1 MMEKVK
7 AEWQLDQNNPSQLLE
22 DGRTIDMLLRDF
34 EGEAKIIRYPQVTQ
48 DAHFLGVFIQH
59 QASQHPIQL
68 LVKAS
73 VDDFQIIDATI
84 HCKPPVDDAH
94 LLINLHLNEPKST
107 LSTDFWSSFYTLS
120 YSESE
125 QHILKRLDSWVTYI
139 DYLTKQAHYPYSVAS
154 IEKVQDA
161 LTITLHETP
170 LTSKQQKGQ
179 EVWKRIGDQ
188 FEKIARCDEMNVE
201 ENRLF
206 LQDETLAFGDSI
218 DTVYLYKEKEY
229 NELLA
234 LRGRLRAIYDKHLQY
249 PQIHHPLLNPHHT
262 QMNFSG
268 LTMMKDDIEQAIEH
282 MMNQLVANHEQLTLS
297 IHQPELAQKLAEKY
311 VHLLP
316 IHADGQANE
325 AIQYIKT
332 PLIEKNT
339 IEIMTLANALSE
351 REEKIQQ
358 HALSRYNEKLE
369 QNMQYV
375 SKIEQTKQ
383 YLKEEEEKNLQKI
396 IQMQE
401 AITQYEQEQ
410 ERLAFRNDQLMQE
423 RFELED
429 AWHEQQQRVK
439 DLQREKEDKVQY
451 YKDLEQ
457 EWLIFNQEIPSY
469 TDNIEA
475 VKKIENSQTIIQ
487 DCELKIERIQTDQHT
502 GKKYVEDMTTEHQL
516 FLTNQQVEHVHALI
530 QKIKK
535 TAEFLDIP
543 IDLQFASSY
552 AELTQIYLEKF
563 NGIEAVEEQL
573 NEQFSHVEDELKKVG
588 ILFAIPDE
596 PNAHYDRHYTEDQ
609 LTQLLDLLD
618 NKPLTLGINYKA
630 KNRWKEQV
638 TESVRKLTYAL
649 AGMKQEKEKL
659 EQKLMTQLDY
669 AERIEFRFDQ
679 DVRMLQTKM
688 EDFINRLE
696 QAKKEYESVIET
708 ANQDISAMRKAV
720 KLSKQTT
727 SGRSQQYDTLEDLEN
742 ARKQYKTELLSKYD
756 VLEEHDRMVEEAETY
771 VLSLASQ
778 YEEKTAV
785 VIKNKEEMNIQ
796 MDLLQHDIVNS
807 KAVIEQA
814 NQANQVIHMQQQE
827 LQEQWK
833 IFKAHHQILFKE
845 AQKIQADIEK
855 KAMNKTRHLA
865 QQQAMQ
871 AWRNQLTLEEHESRW
886 QKLITQK
893 SRFRFTT
900 ELHTKQ
906 QSDLFFFEDVQYTW
920 LDMLL
925 LCQQHKH
932 IAFVTTDLSERSLV
946 ELEVF
951 EQNLCQQGVSYMQRQ
966 AIIEH
971 LQMNP
976 LKDRV
981 AIYEQVEK
989 PYVIDCEQDQLSV

>member
-22 DGRTIDMLLRDF
+22 DGRTVDMLLKDF
-34 EGEAKIIRYPQVTQ
+34 EGEAKVIRYPQVTQ

-59 QASQHPIQL
+59 HASQHPIQL

-73 VDDFQIIDATI
+73 ISVFEIIDATI
-84 HCKPPVDDAH
+84 QCELPIDDAY
-94 LLINLHLNEPKST
+94 LLIDLHLNEPKST
-107 LSTDFWSSFYTLS
+107 LSSEFWTAFYTLPS
-120 YSESE
+120 SESE
-125 QHILKRLDSWVTYI
+125 QRILKKLNSWSTYI
-139 DYLTKQAHYPYSVAS
+139 DYLMEQAHYPYSVAS
-154 IEKVQDA
+154 IEKAQEV
-161 LTITLHETP
+161 LTITLYETP

-206 LQDETLAFGDSI
+206 LQDATVVFGDSI

-229 NELLA
+229 NELLI
-234 LRGRLRAIYDKHLQY
+234 LRGRLRAIHDAHMHC
-249 PQIHHPLLNPHHT
+249 PQIHHPLLNPYHT
-262 QMNFSG
+262 QTNFSG
-268 LTMMKDDIEQAIEH
+268 LTMMKDDIEQGIQH
-282 MMNQLVANHEQLTLS
+282 MVNQLVDSHEQLTLS
-297 IHQPELAQKLAEKY
+297 IHQYDLAQKLSEKY

-316 IHADGQANE
+316 IHADGRADE
-325 AIQYIKT
+325 AIQYVKT

-339 IEIMTLANALSE
+339 VEITTVSNALSE

-358 HALSRYNEKLE
+358 KALIHYNEKLQ

-375 SKIEQTKQ
+375 SRVEQTQQ

-396 IQMQE
+396 TQMQE

-410 ERLAFRNDQLMQE
+410 ERLAFKNDQLMQE

-439 DLQREKEDKVQY
+439 DLQREKEEKIQY
-451 YKDLEQ
+451 YQDLEQ

-475 VKKIENSQTIIQ
+475 VKKIESSQIIIR

-502 GKKYVEDMTTEHQL
+502 GKKYVEDMITEHQL
-516 FLTNQQVEHVHALI
+516 FLTNQQVEHVQALI
-530 QKIKK
+530 QKVKK

-543 IDLQFASSY
+543 MDLQFASSY

-563 NGIEAVEEQL
+563 NGIEAVEERL
-573 NEQFSHVEDELKKVG
+573 NDQFPYVEDELKKVG
-588 ILFAIPDE
+588 ISFVIPDE
-596 PNAHYDRHYTEDQ
+596 TNAHYDRHYAEDQ
-609 LTQLLDLLD
+609 LTQLLGLLD
-618 NKPLTLGINYKA
+618 NKPLSLGINYKA
-630 KNRWKEQV
+630 KNRWKEHV
-638 TESVRKLTYAL
+638 VESVRKLTYAL

-659 EQKLMTQLDY
+659 EQKLMIQLDY

-679 DVRMLQTKM
+679 DVRMLQTKID
-688 EDFINRLE
+688 DFINRLE
-696 QAKKEYESVIET
+696 QAKKEYEGVIET
-708 ANQDISAMRKAV
+708 ANQDISAMRKTV

-756 VLEEHDRMVEEAETY
+756 VLEEHERMVEEAETY

-807 KAVIEQA
+807 KAVIEQF
-814 NQANQVIHMQQQE
+814 NQANHVIHMQQEE
-827 LQEQWK
+827 LQQQLK
-833 IFKAHHQILFKE
+833 IFKAHHQVLFKE
-845 AQKIQADIEK
+845 AQKIQVDIER
-855 KAMNKTRHLA
+855 KAMNKTRHLE
-865 QQQAMQ
+865 QQHAMQ
-871 AWRNQLTLEEHESRW
+871 VWRNQLTLEEYEGRW
-886 QKLITQK
+886 YQLITQK
-893 SRFRFTT
+893 SRLRFTA
-900 ELHTKQ
+900 ELHSKQ
-906 QSDLFFFEDVQYTW
+906 SSDLFLFEDVQYTW

-925 LCQQHKH
+925 LCQQHRH
-932 IAFVTTDLSERSLV
+932 IAFVTTDLSERSLID
-946 ELEVF
+946 LEMF
-951 EQNLCQQGVSYMQRQ
+951 EQNLRLQGFSYIERQ
-966 AIIEH
+966 EIYEH

-976 LKDRV
+976 LKDYV